1 MFTRIGGVEFN
12 TVSFGAG
19 ARTIVAHGGWTGSW
33 QLWQQPFE
41 LLSRTWCCVSYDHRG
56 SGETVAPVESIT
68 AGTLVADLFAVLDAL
83 QVGRCVLAGESM
95 GGLVAMAAAI
105 AEPERFEGLV
115 LVSSPVP
122 GQGGAERLIAGS
134 RLDYA
139 STATAF
145 ARACLPE
152 PDSGSYLRWGTGILL
167 RSEGE
172 VAARLLEASDAIVV
186 DPAEIALPT
195 LVVHGTADA
204 IVPASAGHHLAAT
217 IPDAEL
223 VLLDGAGH
231 VPTFTRPHDVVDAI
245 QRTFGDLSRP

>member
-1 MFTRIGGVEFN
+1 VFERIGDVEFN

-41 LLSRTWCCVSYDHRG
+41 LLSATWRCISYDHRG
-56 SGETVAPVESIT
+56 SGETVAPIESIT
-68 AGTLVADLFAVLDAL
+68 AETLVADLFAVLDSL
-83 QVGRCVLAGESM
+83 GVGRCVLAGESM
-95 GGLVAMAAAI
+95 GGLVAMAAAL

-122 GQGGAERLIAGS
+122 GQRGAERLIAGS
-134 RLDYA
+134 RIDYTA
-139 STATAF
+139 TATAF

-152 PDSGSYLRWGTGILL
+152 PDSGSYLRWGTAVLL

-172 VAARLLEASDAIVV
+172 VAARLLEASEAIVI
-186 DPAEIALPT
+186 DPAEIEIPT
-195 LVVHGTADA
+195 LILHGTADA
-204 IVPASAGHHLAAT
+204 IVPASAGHHLAST

-231 VPTFTRPHDVVDAI
+231 VPTFTRTREVVDAI
-245 QRTFGDLSRP
+245 QRRFGLSSV